1 MKLPI
6 CIFDAKNS
14 VLCPQCEDKV
24 RSGKLTK
31 ADVDASM
38 SLGRIGKS
46 NKAFESFTLYS
57 CKEFDG
63 DFILSFAKNDIMAI
77 RQSHTLY
84 GILQKQFKGK
94 IWLVEAEET
103 NDQLVID
110 LFFPTKVLSINK
122 VWMRGG
128 SSKTKVVI
136 SGRWTAKFPI
146 DIEKVIKMV
155 KYLRN
160 IDMEI
165 EFEDKR

>member
-46 NKAFESFTLYS
+46 NKAFDSFTLYS
-57 CKEFDG
+57 CIEIDG

-110 LFFPTKVLSINK
+110 LFFPIKVLSINK
-122 VWMRGG
+122 VWMQGG
-128 SSKTKVVI
+128 NSKTKVVI
-136 SGRWTAKFPI
+136 LGKWTSKFPI
-146 DIEKVIKMV
+146 DIEKVRKIV
-155 KYLRN
+155 KHLRN
-160 IDMEI
+160 IDIEI
-165 EFEDKR
+165 EFENE